1 MWELVPHQP
10 YQVSLFNDFITIKWV
25 SVEQGQSYLM
35 ARSCLFR
42 LDWSHF
48 FMPLLSQLLN
58 YITIFV
64 PHSFFIG

>member
-1 MWELVPHQP
+1 MWELVPRQP

-35 ARSCLFR
+35 ARSCL
-42 LDWSHF
+42 DWSHF
-48 FMPLLSQLLN
+48 FMLLLSQLLN

-64 PHSFFIG
+64 PHSFCIG

>member
-10 YQVSLFNDFITIKWV
+10 YQVSLFNDFITIMWV

-35 ARSCLFR
+35 ARSCLFS